1 MPTMI
6 HGKVDGANN
15 MSVSRKA
22 AISAGVLFIIA
33 TVKDVIGVQLSAPF
47 VSGAGY
53 LTKMSANGNQI
64 AGGAL
69 LEFIAAGSC
78 AGIAIALFPV
88 LRTWSV
94 SLALGSVVFR
104 SIEAAMYAIAAATL
118 LSVFAVSQRFVGS
131 GLVDRASIQTL
142 SDALLA
148 MRQQATFAGVLAFCV
163 GAILYYYVFYRSQL
177 IPRWLSGWGFVAI
190 VLLMAACMLA
200 LFNHTAVTSYTVM
213 ALPIAVQEMV
223 LAVWLIVRGFSTP
236 VARLAQPGTTMPVV
250 SERSALSHSSS

>member
-1 MPTMI
+1 MRDMKAERNVNVT
-6 HGKVDGANN
+6 
-15 MSVSRKA
+15 RRA

-33 TVKDVIGVQLSAPF
+33 TVTDVIGVQLSAPF

-88 LRTWSV
+88 LRTWST

-104 SIEAAMYAIAAATL
+104 SIEAAMYAVAAATL
-118 LSVFAVSQRFVGS
+118 LSVFGFSQQFTGS
-131 GLVDRASIQTL
+131 GAVGRASLQTL
-142 SDALLA
+142 SDAFLA
-148 MRQQATFAGVLAFCV
+148 MRQQATFAGVLAFSV
-163 GAILYYYVFYRSQL
+163 GAILYYYVFYRSRL

-190 VLLMAACMLA
+190 VLLMIACMLA
-200 LFNHTAVTSYTVM
+200 LFNHTAVTTYTVM

-223 LAVWLIVRGFSTP
+223 LAVWLIIKGFSTQTALLDRP
-236 VARLAQPGTTMPVV
+236 ATQKSPSTTIGVAA
-250 SERSALSHSSS
+250 S